1 MSKKSI
7 GIPSRKAKCRELQQ
21 WVAKKISYLIEKPY
35 GKDEQIASR
44 EMGQTGVDIRLVEEA
59 RELFPWSIECKRQ
72 ESWSIHNWIKQ
83 AKENRMPGTD
93 WLLIA
98 KRNREDTIAILD
110 ADVFFDI
117 LRLIKGSRK
126 GR

>member
-1 MSKKSI
+1 MAIDIS
-7 GIPSRKAKCRELQQ
+7 SRKAKGRELQQ
-21 WVAKKISYLIEKPY
+21 WACKKISYLIEKAWGP
-35 GKDEQIASR
+35 DEQIASK
-44 EMGQTGVDIRLVEEA
+44 EMGQKGIDVRLVGEA

-72 ESWSIHNWIKQ
+72 ENWSIHSWIKQ
-83 AKENRMPGTD
+83 AKGNQMPSTD

-98 KRNREDTIAILD
+98 RRNREDPVVILD

>member
-1 MSKKSI
+1 MAIKTSSA
-7 GIPSRKAKCRELQQ
+7 KAKGRELQQ
-21 WVAKKISYLIEKPY
+21 FIAKKISLLIDLPW

-44 EMGQTGVDIRLVEEA
+44 EMGQSGVDIRLVGEA
-59 RELFPWSIECKRQ
+59 RELFPWSVECKRQ
-72 ESWSIHNWIKQ
+72 ESWSVHSWIEQ

-98 KRNREDTIAILD
+98 KRNRQDAVVILD
-110 ADVFFDI
+110 EDVFFDL
-117 LRLIKGSRK
+117 LRLIQGRRK